1 MRQETLLRIIG
12 LMREDVDRGMTIM
25 GISKKLKIGYRP
37 AHMHIT
43 EMEKEGIIR
52 IERVGVAKQCRLN
65 LQNPLTRHQLM
76 ALDMFKA
83 EQIYT
88 KNTKLKAVIE
98 GLIDKVT
105 EQYLSKVQSIVLFG
119 SQAKGSATKK
129 SDIDLL
135 FIVNDLK
142 DNAVREAIERECAG
156 FQYSHNIRV
165 SPLITDI
172 VEFKKMLEAKEMNV
186 GKEIRKDGISLFGH
200 ELFWRIV

>member
-1 MRQETLLRIIG
+1 MRQETIIKIIG
-12 LMREDVDRGMTIM
+12 LMRKDMDSGQTIM
-25 GISKKLKIGYRP
+25 EISKKLHIGYRP

-83 EQIYT
+83 EQVYK
-88 KNTKLKAVIE
+88 KNPKLKAAID
-98 GLIDKVT
+98 GLIEKVT

-119 SQAKGSATKK
+119 SQAKGSATKQ

-156 FQYSHNIRV
+156 YQYSHNIRV

-200 ELFWRIV
+200 ELFWRII

>member
-1 MRQETLLRIIG
+1 MRQETLLKIIG
-12 LMREDVDRGMTIM
+12 LMREDLDRGQTIM
-25 GISKKLKIGYRP
+25 GISKKLDIGYRP

-43 EMEKEGIIR
+43 EMEKEGMIR
-52 IERVGVAKQCRLN
+52 SEKVGAAKQCRLN

-83 EQIYT
+83 EKVYE
-88 KNTKLKAVIE
+88 KNAKLKAIID
-98 GLIDKVT
+98 GLIEKVT
-105 EQYLSKVQSIVLFG
+105 NQYLSKVQSIVLFG
-119 SQAKGSATKK
+119 SQAKGSATKQ

-142 DNAVREAIERECAG
+142 DKEVREAIERECAG
-156 FQYSHNIRV
+156 YQYSHNIRV

-172 VEFKKMLEAKEMNV
+172 VEFKKMLEAKELNV

-200 ELFWRIV
+200 ELFWRII